1 MRDQTSICSMLK
13 YQTKNNIEKLV
24 KINRKTFSEECY
36 SLKQNI
42 NCVSPQQKNTSPLW
56 IDIFALSSYKHLV

>member
-1 MRDQTSICSMLK
+1 MLK

-24 KINRKTFSEECY
+24 KINRKTFSEECS